1 MKYAAC
7 VAECCVMRASTFTK
21 PEPAETKARPTAPI
35 RADVPLELAH
45 QLGLAVVAKALG
57 LDYEL
62 RLPAFVTCDFDQNL
76 PMAPVLG

>member
-1 MKYAAC
+1 
-7 VAECCVMRASTFTK
+7 MRASNFT
-21 PEPAETKARPTAPI
+21 EPASADPVPRSKAAA

-76 PMAPVLG
+76 PMAPLPG